1 MVLRRMCINLS
12 IGRWNSG
19 TLKAYLFH
27 TGKHVIVTTIIGV
40 AQIWYMK
47 ETGTLYI
54 AI

>member
-1 MVLRRMCINLS
+1 MVLRRMCINPS
-12 IGRWNSG
+12 IGRWNNG

-27 TGKHVIVTTIIGV
+27 TGKHVIVTTVIDI
-40 AQIWYMK
+40 AQIQYMK